1 MLRVFKQYAED
12 FLSLFFPEVCCSCG
26 KHLIADEYLLCTAC
40 LFNLPYTNFHLQ
52 HDNQVA
58 RQFWGRVPLVYAGA
72 FLYFH
77 KHTNV
82 QDLIHQLKYKN
93 KPELGHLIGKMYGKV
108 LHELVHSSG
117 TDLLI
122 PVPLHHS
129 RLKERGYNQ
138 SYCIAEGLSSVL
150 GIPVSEQHLIR
161 HKATDTQ
168 THKSRFSRFE
178 NMTSVLT
185 LTRAD
190 ELEGKHILLVDDV
203 VTTGA
208 TLESCALLLLTI
220 PGVRISIVSIAF
232 AH

>member
-1 MLRVFKQYAED
+1 MLHVVKQYADD
-12 FLSLFFPEVCCSCG
+12 FLSLFFPQVCCACG
-26 KHLIADEYLLCTAC
+26 KHLVADENLLCTAC
-40 LFNLPYTNFHLQ
+40 IYNLPYTNFHLQ
-52 HDNQVA
+52 PDNPVA

-72 FLYFH
+72 FFYFH

-93 KPELGHLIGKMYGKV
+93 KPELGHLIGRMYGKV
-108 LHELVHSSG
+108 LYELVHSSG

-138 SYCIAEGLSSVL
+138 SYCIAAGLSTVL
-150 GIPVSEQHLIR
+150 EIPVSEQYLIR

-168 THKSRFSRFE
+168 THKNRFSRFE
-178 NMTSVLT
+178 NMTEVFT
-185 LTRAD
+185 LEHAH

-208 TLESCALLLLTI
+208 TLESCASMLLTI
-220 PGVRISIVSIAF
+220 SGVRVSIVSIAF